1 MDQVH
6 QITIWA
12 IETLHQFKMKTN
24 IIFTT
29 LALVTI
35 LAFYLLNAEIAKI
48 LVEIEK
54 QEIKLEEHQ
63 KRIDSQKNIMLFQG
77 ARIRQLEKSKPLKD
91 FAAL

>member
-1 MDQVH
+1 
-6 QITIWA
+6 
-12 IETLHQFKMKTN
+12 MKTN

-48 LVEIEK
+48 LVEIEE
-54 QEIKLEEHQ
+54 QETKIEEHQ
-63 KRIDSQKNIMLFQG
+63 KRIDGQKNIILFQG
-77 ARIRQLEKSKPLKD
+77 ARIRELEKSKPLKD

>member
-1 MDQVH
+1 M
-6 QITIWA
+6 TWA
-12 IETLHQFKMKTN
+12 IGTLHQFKMKTN

>member
-1 MDQVH
+1 M
-6 QITIWA
+6 IWA
-12 IETLHQFKMKTN
+12 IGPPHQFKMKTN

>member
-1 MDQVH
+1 
-6 QITIWA
+6 
-12 IETLHQFKMKTN
+12 MKTN